1 MFYTFP
7 FLCVTIA
14 GITMENMFAYF
25 MWWGATALGALLL
38 VRAFKERLL
47 RRYPLFYSYI
57 AWALL
62 ADLAGFY
69 FYGAP
74 PGFYQ
79 KFYWSAELVS
89 VLAAYGVI
97 LEIYKRALENY
108 PGPAHRAQSLLLF
121 VVFVTAAKVVV
132 DTLGSPSG
140 SWVLGIAEL
149 GRNLRNVQGALLI
162 VLLGLFGYYRIP
174 AGRNLRGL
182 MCGYG
187 FFIATSISSLAI
199 RSRLPNELS
208 LLMQKLQPVLYLI
221 ALLIWCV
228 ALWSYRPEPQPDPE
242 LDYARLARQT
252 RTLLARALT
261 YVGRVI
267 R

>member
-1 MFYTFP
+1 M
-7 FLCVTIA
+7 
-14 GITMENMFAYF
+14 
-25 MWWGATALGALLL
+25 ALGALLL
-38 VRAFKERLL
+38 VRAFQGRLL

-62 ADLAGFY
+62 ADLLRFY
-69 FYGAP
+69 FYRVH
-74 PGFYQ
+74 PGSYQ
-79 KFYWSAELVS
+79 KFYWGAELVS
-89 VLAAYGVI
+89 ILAAYGVI

-108 PGPAHRAQSLLLF
+108 PGPARRAQSLLLF
-121 VVFVTAAKVVV
+121 VLFVTAAKVVV
-132 DTLGSPSG
+132 DTLGSPSW
-140 SWVLGIAEL
+140 SLVLGIAEL

-174 AGRNLRGL
+174 AGRNLKGL
-182 MCGYG
+182 ICGYG

-199 RSRLPNELS
+199 RSRLQNELS
-208 LLMQKLQPVLYLI
+208 LLMQELQPVLYLI

-242 LDYARLARQT
+242 LDYPRLARQT

-261 YVGRVI
+261 HVWRVI

>member
-1 MFYTFP
+1 MY
-7 FLCVTIA
+7 
-14 GITMENMFAYF
+14 NMVGYLI
-25 MWWGATALGALLL
+25 WWGGIALCALLL
-38 VRAFKERLL
+38 MRAFQKRLV

-57 AWALL
+57 ACVLL
-62 ADLAGFY
+62 ADLARSC
-69 FYGAP
+69 FYGASP
-74 PGFYQ
+74 ASYQ
-79 KFYWSAELVS
+79 KFYWGTELVS
-89 VLAAYGVI
+89 ILAGYGVI

-108 PGPAHRAQSLLLF
+108 PRPARRAQSLLLF
-121 VVFVTAAKVVV
+121 VLLVTAAKVLV
-132 DTLGSPSG
+132 DTLNSPSG
-140 SWVLGIAEL
+140 SWVLAIAEL

-162 VLLGLFGYYRIP
+162 VMLGLFGYYRIP

-187 FFIATSISSLAI
+187 FFIATSISSLAF

-208 LLMQKLQPVLYLI
+208 LLLQKLQPVLYLI

-242 LDYARLARQT
+242 VDYPHLARQT
-252 RTLLARALT
+252 RALLARALT
-261 YVGRVI
+261 HVWRVI